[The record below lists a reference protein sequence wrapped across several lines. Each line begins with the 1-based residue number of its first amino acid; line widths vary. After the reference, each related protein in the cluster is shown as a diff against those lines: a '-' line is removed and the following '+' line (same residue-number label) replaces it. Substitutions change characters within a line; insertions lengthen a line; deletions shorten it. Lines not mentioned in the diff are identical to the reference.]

1 MDDQRLQYIIEKH
14 LDGSLTADESEQ
26 LDALM
31 KESPALSDA
40 LLTKRLCIVLCAT
53 LNRLVFP
60 PLSAGTS
67 CATSKRKRLYSVSC
81 LRQNPLGSNRFFQTR
96 VMQRLAEEE
105 KNAGTFLSQAINEM
119 ISRLFPRVAIPAF
132 AAASLVMAGNVGAA
146 AAETPFVDALFG
158 LPSDAP
164 SEITALIWE
173 E

>member
-31 KESPALSDA
+31 KESPALERRIADEE
-40 LLTKRLCIVLCAT
+40 T
-53 LNRLVFP
+53 LYRLVRDIKPTGF
-60 PLSAGTS
+60 SASFGRNVMRNIEEET
-67 CATSKRKRLYSVSC
+67 TLQRLVSEAK
-81 LRQNPLGSNRFFQTR
+81 PAGFKPFFQTR